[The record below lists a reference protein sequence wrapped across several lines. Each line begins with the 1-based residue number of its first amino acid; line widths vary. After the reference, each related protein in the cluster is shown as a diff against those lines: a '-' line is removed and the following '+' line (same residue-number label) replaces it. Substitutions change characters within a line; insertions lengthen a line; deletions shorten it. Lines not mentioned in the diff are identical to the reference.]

1 MKMPKI
7 CMPALVYLILSVIS
21 LLMMIFNDF
30 KVVATLINII
40 FIVIWTWI
48 LNLICSAGYEWLSW
62 VLVLLPFVIM
72 LVLILLFYNAIINY
86 LVKHEMK
93 KL

>member
-30 KVVATLINII
+30 KLVATLIKII
-40 FIVIWTWI
+40 FIVVWTWI

-72 LVLILLFYNAIINY
+72 LILVLLFYNAVINY
-86 LVKHEMK
+86 LVKQEMK
-93 KL
+93 NL

>member
-30 KVVATLINII
+30 KIVATLINII
-40 FIVIWTWI
+40 FIIIWTWI

-62 VLVLLPFVIM
+62 VFVLLPFVIM
-72 LVLILLFYNAIINY
+72 LILILLFYNAIINY

-93 KL
+93 NL

>member
-1 MKMPKI
+1 MPKI

-30 KVVATLINII
+30 KIVATLINII
-40 FIVIWTWI
+40 FIIIWTWI

-62 VLVLLPFVIM
+62 VFVLLPFVIM
-72 LVLILLFYNAIINY
+72 LILILLFYNAIINY

-93 KL
+93 NL